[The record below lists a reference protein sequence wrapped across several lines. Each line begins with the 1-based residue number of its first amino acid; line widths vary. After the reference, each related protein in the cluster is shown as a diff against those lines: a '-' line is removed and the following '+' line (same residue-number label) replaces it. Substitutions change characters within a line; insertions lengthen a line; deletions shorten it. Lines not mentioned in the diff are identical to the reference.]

1 MVGQRFSLIV
11 VNSEESGVSEESG
24 DVLADRLAGMAPE
37 RLAEE
42 VISVWEEVIRLE
54 EELATERQGRRA
66 LEMDMGAMEQEG
78 SARTRVVELEESLR
92 VSESR
97 VSRLEVQLGNEKQ
110 RRFDDEGGLDRAAE
124 LQEENAR
131 LLRSEEEQVT
141 LILDLESQ
149 LERLIEEIERVK
161 SSSQ

>member
-1 MVGQRFSLIV
+1 M
-11 VNSEESGVSEESG
+11 NSEEAGVSEEG
-24 DVLADRLAGMAPE
+24 GEELAARLAGMAPE

-54 EELATERQGRRA
+54 GELATERQGRRA
-66 LEMDMGAMEQEG
+66 LEMDLESLDQEG
-78 SARTRVVELEESLR
+78 SVRARVAELEEDLR
-92 VSESR
+92 VSERR
-97 VSRLEVQLGNEKQ
+97 VGRLEAQLANEKQ
-110 RRFDDEGGLDRAAE
+110 RRADDEEGVGRTVE

-131 LLRSEEEQVT
+131 LLRSEEEQGT

-149 LERLIEEIERVK
+149 LERFVSEIERLK

>member
-1 MVGQRFSLIV
+1 MLGQRFSLIV
-11 VNSEESGVSEESG
+11 VNSEESGVSEEG
-24 DVLADRLAGMAPE
+24 GEALATRLAGMAPE

-54 EELATERQGRRA
+54 EELVTERQGRRA
-66 LEMDMGAMEQEG
+66 LEMDFAALDQDG
-78 SARTRVVELEESLR
+78 SARARVVELEESLR
-92 VSESR
+92 VSESK
-97 VSRLEVQLGNEKQ
+97 VARLEAQLANEKQ
-110 RRFDDEGGLDRAAE
+110 RRADDEDGVGRTAE

-131 LLRSEEEQVT
+131 LLKSEEEQVT

-149 LERLIEEIERVK
+149 LERLISEIERLK

>member
-1 MVGQRFSLIV
+1 M
-11 VNSEESGVSEESG
+11 NSEESGVSEESG

-78 SARTRVVELEESLR
+78 SARARVAELEESLR

-110 RRFDDEGGLDRAAE
+110 RRSDDEEGLDRAVE
-124 LQEENAR
+124 MQEENAR

-149 LERLIEEIERVK
+149 LERLIGEIERVK

>member
-1 MVGQRFSLIV
+1 MGQRFLLIV
-11 VNSEESGVSEESG
+11 VNSEEAGVSEEG
-24 DVLADRLAGMAPE
+24 GEELAARLAGMAPE

-54 EELATERQGRRA
+54 GELATERQGRRA
-66 LEMDMGAMEQEG
+66 LEMDLESLDQEG
-78 SARTRVVELEESLR
+78 SVRARVAELEEDLR
-92 VSESR
+92 VSERR
-97 VSRLEVQLGNEKQ
+97 VGRLEAQLANEKQ
-110 RRFDDEGGLDRAAE
+110 RRADDEEGVGRIVE

-149 LERLIEEIERVK
+149 LERLVSEIERLK

>member
-1 MVGQRFSLIV
+1 M
-11 VNSEESGVSEESG
+11 NTEESGVSEESG
-24 DVLADRLAGMAPE
+24 EDLAARLADMAPE

-66 LEMDMGAMEQEG
+66 LEMDLGAIEQDG
-78 SARTRVVELEESLR
+78 STRARIAELEEGLR

-97 VSRLEVQLGNEKQ
+97 VARLESQLDNEKM
-110 RRFDDEGGLDRAAE
+110 RRAEDEGGIGRAVE

-149 LERLIEEIERVK
+149 LERLVSEIERIK
-161 SSSQ
+161 SSSE

>member
-1 MVGQRFSLIV
+1 MGQRFLLIV
-11 VNSEESGVSEESG
+11 VNSEEAGVSEEG
-24 DVLADRLAGMAPE
+24 GEELATRLAGMAPE

-54 EELATERQGRRA
+54 GELATERQGRRA
-66 LEMDMGAMEQEG
+66 LEMDLESLDQEG
-78 SARTRVVELEESLR
+78 SVRARVAELEEDLR
-92 VSESR
+92 VSERR
-97 VSRLEVQLGNEKQ
+97 VGRLEAQLANEKQ
-110 RRFDDEGGLDRAAE
+110 RRADDEEGVGRTVE

-131 LLRSEEEQVT
+131 LLRSEQEQVT

-149 LERLIEEIERVK
+149 LERLVSEIERLK

>member
-42 VISVWEEVIRLE
+42 VIAVWEEVIRLE

-78 SARTRVVELEESLR
+78 SARARVVELEESLR

>member
-11 VNSEESGVSEESG
+11 VNSEESGVSEEAG
-24 DVLADRLAGMAPE
+24 EALATRLAGMAPE

-66 LEMDMGAMEQEG
+66 LEMDLNALGQEG
-78 SARTRVVELEESLR
+78 SVRARVVELEEDLR

-97 VSRLEVQLGNEKQ
+97 VARLETQLANEKQ
-110 RRFDDEGGLDRAAE
+110 RRVDNEEGVGRGIE

-131 LLRSEEEQVT
+131 LLRSEEEHIT

-149 LERLIEEIERVK
+149 LERLVSEIEKLK

>member
-1 MVGQRFSLIV
+1 MGQRFSLIV

-78 SARTRVVELEESLR
+78 SARARVVELEESLR

>member
-1 MVGQRFSLIV
+1 MGQRFLLIV

-24 DVLADRLAGMAPE
+24 EVLADRLAGMAPE

-78 SARTRVVELEESLR
+78 SARARVVELEESLR

-149 LERLIEEIERVK
+149 LERLIDEIEQVK

>member
-1 MVGQRFSLIV
+1 M
-11 VNSEESGVSEESG
+11 NSEESGVSEEAG
-24 DVLADRLAGMAPE
+24 EVLATRLAGMAPE

-66 LEMDMGAMEQEG
+66 LEMDLNALGQEG
-78 SARTRVVELEESLR
+78 SVRARVVELEEGLR

-97 VSRLEVQLGNEKQ
+97 VARLEAQLANEKQ
-110 RRFDDEGGLDRAAE
+110 RRFDDEGGVGRVVE

-131 LLRSEEEQVT
+131 LLRSEEEQIT

-149 LERLIEEIERVK
+149 LERLVSEIEKLK

>member
-1 MVGQRFSLIV
+1 M
-11 VNSEESGVSEESG
+11 NSEEAGVSEEG
-24 DVLADRLAGMAPE
+24 GEELAARLAGMAPE

-54 EELATERQGRRA
+54 GELATERQGRRA
-66 LEMDMGAMEQEG
+66 LEMDLESLDQEG
-78 SARTRVVELEESLR
+78 SVRARVAELEEDLR
-92 VSESR
+92 VSERR
-97 VSRLEVQLGNEKQ
+97 VGRLEAQLANEKQ
-110 RRFDDEGGLDRAAE
+110 RRADDEEGVGRTVE

-149 LERLIEEIERVK
+149 LDRLVSEIERL
-161 SSSQ
+161 

>member
-1 MVGQRFSLIV
+1 M
-11 VNSEESGVSEESG
+11 NSEESGVSEESG

-66 LEMDMGAMEQEG
+66 LEMDRGAMEQEG
-78 SARTRVVELEESLR
+78 SARARVVELEESLR

>member
-1 MVGQRFSLIV
+1 M
-11 VNSEESGVSEESG
+11 NSEESGVSEESG

-78 SARTRVVELEESLR
+78 PARARVAELEESLR

-110 RRFDDEGGLDRAAE
+110 RRSDDEGGLDRAAE

>member
-1 MVGQRFSLIV
+1 MGQRFLLIV

-24 DVLADRLAGMAPE
+24 EVLADRLAGMAPE

-78 SARTRVVELEESLR
+78 SARARVVELEESLR

>member
-1 MVGQRFSLIV
+1 MGQRFSLIV

-78 SARTRVVELEESLR
+78 SARAKVVELEESLR

>member
-1 MVGQRFSLIV
+1 M
-11 VNSEESGVSEESG
+11 NSEESGVSEESG

-149 LERLIEEIERVK
+149 LERLIEEIGRVK

>member
-1 MVGQRFSLIV
+1 M
-11 VNSEESGVSEESG
+11 NSEESGVSEESG
-24 DVLADRLAGMAPE
+24 DVLTDRLAGMAPE

-78 SARTRVVELEESLR
+78 SARAKVVELEESLR

>member
-1 MVGQRFSLIV
+1 M
-11 VNSEESGVSEESG
+11 NSEEAGVSEEG
-24 DVLADRLAGMAPE
+24 GEELAARLAGMAPE

-42 VISVWEEVIRLE
+42 VLSVWEEVIRLE
-54 EELATERQGRRA
+54 GELATERQGRRA
-66 LEMDMGAMEQEG
+66 LEMDLESLDQEG
-78 SARTRVVELEESLR
+78 SVRARVAELEEDLR
-92 VSESR
+92 VSERR
-97 VSRLEVQLGNEKQ
+97 VGRLEAQLANEKQ
-110 RRFDDEGGLDRAAE
+110 RRADDEEGVGRTVE

-149 LERLIEEIERVK
+149 LERLVSEIERLK

>member
-1 MVGQRFSLIV
+1 VVGQRFSLIV
-11 VNSEESGVSEESG
+11 VNSEESGVSEEAG
-24 DVLADRLAGMAPE
+24 EVLATRLAGMAPE

-66 LEMDMGAMEQEG
+66 LEMDLNALGQEG
-78 SARTRVVELEESLR
+78 SVRARVVELEEGLR

-97 VSRLEVQLGNEKQ
+97 VARLEAQLANEKQ
-110 RRFDDEGGLDRAAE
+110 RRFDDEGGVGRVVE

-131 LLRSEEEQVT
+131 LLRSEEEQIT

-149 LERLIEEIERVK
+149 LERLVSEIEKLK

>member
-1 MVGQRFSLIV
+1 
-11 VNSEESGVSEESG
+11 
-24 DVLADRLAGMAPE
+24 MAPE

-66 LEMDMGAMEQEG
+66 MEMDFAALDQDG
-78 SARTRVVELEESLR
+78 SARARVVELEESLR
-92 VSESR
+92 VSESK
-97 VSRLEVQLGNEKQ
+97 VARLEAQLANEKQ
-110 RRFDDEGGLDRAAE
+110 RRADDEDGVGRTAE

-131 LLRSEEEQVT
+131 LLKSEEEQVT

-149 LERLIEEIERVK
+149 LERLISEIERLK

>member
-1 MVGQRFSLIV
+1 
-11 VNSEESGVSEESG
+11 
-24 DVLADRLAGMAPE
+24 MAPE

-78 SARTRVVELEESLR
+78 SARARVVELEESLR

>member
-11 VNSEESGVSEESG
+11 VNSEESGVSEEAG
-24 DVLADRLAGMAPE
+24 EVLATRLAGMAPE

-66 LEMDMGAMEQEG
+66 LEMDLNALGQEG
-78 SARTRVVELEESLR
+78 SVRARVVELEEGLR

-97 VSRLEVQLGNEKQ
+97 VARLEAQLANEKQ
-110 RRFDDEGGLDRAAE
+110 RRFDDEGGVGRVVE

-131 LLRSEEEQVT
+131 LLRSEEEQIT

-149 LERLIEEIERVK
+149 LERLVSEIEKLK

>member
-11 VNSEESGVSEESG
+11 VNSEESGVSEEAG
-24 DVLADRLAGMAPE
+24 EVLADRLAGMAPE

-78 SARTRVVELEESLR
+78 AARARVVELEENLR

>member
-1 MVGQRFSLIV
+1 M
-11 VNSEESGVSEESG
+11 NSEESGVSEESG

-78 SARTRVVELEESLR
+78 SARARVAELEESLR

>member
-1 MVGQRFSLIV
+1 M
-11 VNSEESGVSEESG
+11 NSEESGVSEEAG
-24 DVLADRLAGMAPE
+24 EALATRLAGMAPE

-66 LEMDMGAMEQEG
+66 LEMDLNALGQEG
-78 SARTRVVELEESLR
+78 SVRARIVELEEDLR

-97 VSRLEVQLGNEKQ
+97 VARLETQLANEKQ
-110 RRFDDEGGLDRAAE
+110 RRVDNEEGVGRVIE

-131 LLRSEEEQVT
+131 LLRSEEEQIT

-149 LERLIEEIERVK
+149 LERLVSEIEKLK

>member
-1 MVGQRFSLIV
+1 MLGQRFLLIV
-11 VNSEESGVSEESG
+11 VNSEESGVSEEG
-24 DVLADRLAGMAPE
+24 GEALATRLAGMAPE

-66 LEMDMGAMEQEG
+66 LEMDFAALDQDG
-78 SARTRVVELEESLR
+78 STRARVVELEEELR
-92 VSESR
+92 VSESS
-97 VSRLEVQLGNEKQ
+97 VARLEARLANEKQ
-110 RRFDDEGGLDRAAE
+110 RRADDGGGADRTIE

-149 LERLIEEIERVK
+149 LERLVTEIEKLK
-161 SSSQ
+161 SSSR

>member
-1 MVGQRFSLIV
+1 M
-11 VNSEESGVSEESG
+11 NTEESGVSEESG
-24 DVLADRLAGMAPE
+24 ESLAARLADMAPE

-66 LEMDMGAMEQEG
+66 LEMDLGAIEQDG
-78 SARTRVVELEESLR
+78 STRARIAELEEGLR

-97 VSRLEVQLGNEKQ
+97 VARLESQLDNEKM
-110 RRFDDEGGLDRAAE
+110 RRAEDEGGIGRAVE

-149 LERLIEEIERVK
+149 LERLVSEIERLK
-161 SSSQ
+161 SSSE